1 MCVCACARGKER
13 PRHLVMKPIQSSWP
27 SLPRKWMAVGHSAA
41 ARRRFSNPASF
52 VAPTLWKR
60 SLFKEDTSTGWPYP
74 GCACVCV
81 RVCALERQERERDRE
96 SLYLYV
102 CQYMYIHI
110 FVYFDMYIY
119 INVQCICFI
128 RIYTRES
135 NHVSRLHVLYV
146 CMYTYVWLRSVGS
159 IK

>member
-1 MCVCACARGKER
+1 MAIIAQKMDGGGTQRGGEKAFFESSIICSSYILEKISFQR
-13 PRHLVMKPIQSSWP
+13 RHIHWLAIPW
-27 SLPRKWMAVGHSAA
+27 L
-41 ARRRFSNPASF
+41 
-52 VAPTLWKR
+52 
-60 SLFKEDTSTGWPYP
+60 
-74 GCACVCV
+74 CV